1 MKQKEKKGR
10 SMSKCMNPGGGA
22 VYGIGLIGALVYFI
36 QQATTVA
43 EGLLGVVKAILWPAF
58 FVHKLFGFLGM

>member
-1 MKQKEKKGR
+1 
-10 SMSKCMNPGGGA
+10 MSKHMNAGGGA
-22 VYGIGLIGALVYFI
+22 VYGIGLLGALIYFI

-58 FVHKLFGFLGM
+58 FVHKIFGSLGM